1 MKTIDPSELSVRKVH
16 GYLLGAVGPRPI
28 AFASTVDAEG
38 NPNFVQQMSLA
49 STDYP
54 TGVNE
59 FEKAGLTAEKSL
71 KVKPFRVKESPVQF
85 ECIVREVIELSD
97 QPGSGN
103 LILCEVV
110 MIHIN
115 EEVLDPDEKID
126 QHRIDLVARMGGSW
140 YCRAN
145 AESMFEVP
153 KPVGRLGMGV
163 DGLPEAVRTSALL
176 TGNDLGKLGNTE
188 VLPNETDVNEYKLM
202 ELADLFIDMQDD
214 QAGLEKRLHEI
225 AHEKLQNNEIENAWK
240 TLLAFNNR

>member
-1 MKTIDPSELSVRKVH
+1 M
-16 GYLLGAVGPRPI
+16 
-28 AFASTVDAEG
+28 
-38 NPNFVQQMSLA
+38 
-49 STDYP
+49 
-54 TGVNE
+54 
-59 FEKAGLTAEKSL
+59 
-71 KVKPFRVKESPVQF
+71 QF
-85 ECIVREVIELSD
+85 ECTVREVIELSD

-110 MIHIN
+110 MIHVN
-115 EEVLDPDEKID
+115 EDVLNEDDRID
-126 QHRIDLVARMGGSW
+126 QHKIDLVARMGGSW

-163 DGLPEAVRTSALL
+163 DGLPESVRNSSQL

-188 VLPNETDVNEYKLM
+188 MLPNETDVNEYKLI
-202 ELADLFIDMQDD
+202 ELADLFVAMQDD
-214 QAGLEKRLHEI
+214 QEGLEKRLHEI